1 MMRFSFRVRCVLVA
15 GGMALLL
22 AVAYVQAGTS
32 RLTAATPVEADPF
45 SRPPRAE
52 VFRRLHEGGAASS
65 ARLSPVSGD
74 GSGGSS
80 RRGVGPVLN
89 KSYKPAGAPTG
100 SLPSLAVTPR
110 SGSSLYDRT
119 PARGGLDDGSLS
131 TESVMSTRA
140 LSGSESPLST
150 VDDDTP
156 APAVVLPR
164 LPLSKAPHAAPKEV
178 YVKPAVVDTTD
189 RLPYPAATGRSTDTM
204 SSLSPVEKIVMTS
217 RSLAERGLTSRAV
230 VGVINPYKV
239 FDGLRL
245 PQRVPADEGPSVER
259 MSHMTFDNRTGKNL
273 VIKIEMSTS
282 VNHEDWPV
290 GALTHAGLPRSLVYY
305 YYLAYDN
312 AVMIKVPN
320 IYNVRLT
327 VASVPV
333 QQRRPRLAAVG
344 LPEDEAFAPDDLAVL
359 RAGMPTFVM
368 RFVDAWFNSKV
379 VKEEIGGWV
388 VMDDIR
394 DAAAKPRVETYMPFH
409 MADLLIESINSLI
422 TTHQVRSADEEE
434 IPYYGMFVF
443 RGSDVTSSAAH
454 HLKYFTRN
462 KKSIQLSDTPYPGDH
477 DPAFKSVIDPLGT
490 GRAEGPSG
498 MFPRLG
504 R

>member
-1 MMRFSFRVRCVLVA
+1 MIRFSFKVRCMLVA

-22 AVAYVQAGTS
+22 AVAYVQAATS
-32 RLTAATPVEADPF
+32 RLTAATPVETDPF
-45 SRPPRAE
+45 ARPPRAE
-52 VFRRLHEGGAASS
+52 VYRRLHEGGAASS
-65 ARLSPVSGD
+65 ARLSPISGGVSG
-74 GSGGSS
+74 GGSS

-89 KSYKPAGAPTG
+89 KSYKPAGAPAG
-100 SLPSLAVTPR
+100 GLPSLAVTPR
-110 SGSSLYDRT
+110 SASSLYDPA

-150 VDDDTP
+150 VDEDAP
-156 APAVVLPR
+156 APALVLPR
-164 LPLSKAPHAAPKEV
+164 LPLSRVPYTAPKEV
-178 YVKPAVVDTTD
+178 YVKPSVVDTSD

-230 VGVINPYKV
+230 VGVTNPYKI

-245 PQRVPADEGPSVER
+245 PHRVPADEGPSVEG

-273 VIKIEMSTS
+273 VIKVEMATS
-282 VNHEDWPV
+282 VHHEDWPV

-333 QQRRPRLAAVG
+333 QQKRSRFAAVG
-344 LPEDEAFAPDDLAVL
+344 LSEEEAFAPDDLAVL

-368 RFVDAWFNSKV
+368 RFVDAWFYSKV

-388 VMDDIR
+388 VMDNIR
-394 DAAAKPRVETYMPFH
+394 DVAAKPTVEKYMPFH
-409 MADLLIESINSLI
+409 MADLLIESIDSLI
-422 TTHQVRSADEEE
+422 KTHQMVADDEEK
-434 IPYYGMFVF
+434 IPYYGIFVF
-443 RGSDVTSSAAH
+443 RGSDVTKSAAH

-462 KKSIQLSDTPYPGDH
+462 KKSIQLSDKPYPGDH

-490 GRAEGPSG
+490 GRAEGTSG
-498 MFPRLG
+498 MFPRI
-504 R
+504 